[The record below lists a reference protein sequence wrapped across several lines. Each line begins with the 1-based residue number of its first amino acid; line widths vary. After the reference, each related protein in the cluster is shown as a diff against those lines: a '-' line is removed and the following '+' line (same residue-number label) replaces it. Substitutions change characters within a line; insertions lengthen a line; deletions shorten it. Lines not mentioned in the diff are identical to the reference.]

1 VARKTIDRLS
11 SIAAIPGVGAFALAI
26 LFGAVARTGFVHNG
40 GYGALLA
47 QGGAPADMAA
57 RALGFPIDAVTISG
71 QSRLRETEVLAAAH
85 IDPRKSLLLL
95 DAAQVRQRL
104 MELPLVKSARVLKL
118 YPDNLVIAI
127 EEREPYAL
135 WQRDGKV
142 AVIAADGTVID
153 ELNDDRFLGL
163 PFVVGEGAEKRLLE
177 YDALRAGLGDLATRV
192 KAGVL
197 VSGRRWSLLTT
208 NGVEIK
214 LPERDPGAAIG
225 TLARL
230 QREARILDKDILSI
244 DLRTQGRVAVR
255 LTEDAAAARAAGA
268 TRKPVKSGAHT

>member
-1 VARKTIDRLS
+1 
-11 SIAAIPGVGAFALAI
+11 
-26 LFGAVARTGFVHNG
+26 
-40 GYGALLA
+40 
-47 QGGAPADMAA
+47 
-57 RALGFPIDAVTISG
+57 
-71 QSRLRETEVLAAAH
+71 
-85 IDPRKSLLLL
+85 
-95 DAAQVRQRL
+95 

-214 LPERDPGAAIG
+214 LPERDPGAAH
-225 TLARL
+225 RH
-230 QREARILDKDILSI
+230 
-244 DLRTQGRVAVR
+244 
-255 LTEDAAAARAAGA
+255 AAAYSAKPAFS
-268 TRKPVKSGAHT
+268 TRTFCRSTCAHRDASRFD